1 MRQTR
6 YRWRNAAHKLIEAQ
20 VSVCIAN
27 PLRVR
32 KRALSL
38 SSRRVV
44 IGVACVQDRQI
55 SQVADRRRDGAH
67 EVVGTQ

>member
-32 KRALSL
+32 MRALSP
-38 SSRRVV
+38 RRVV
-44 IGVACVQDRQI
+44 IGVVCVQDRQI